1 MTSDPQEHVAKKVYG
16 NIKRFSRLDII
27 RLSPMFTTFKNGIK
41 SSHDSVKN
49 QDICFKFSITT
60 DPAKI
65 LGNPIKKYI
74 FSIWL
79 VFA

>member
-27 RLSPMFTTFKNGIK
+27 LLSPMFTTFKNGIK
-41 SSHDSVKN
+41 SSHDSVKE

-65 LGNPIKKYI
+65 LGNPIKNIY
-74 FSIWL
+74 FPYG
-79 VFA
+79 